1 MAQAYGGST
10 EVMSLS
16 QFESE
21 LRRIARFE
29 TNLPAASALGEA
41 VDKIRANPTL
51 TESRLLARVLN
62 ALAHQCGEFRRA
74 EASAFSST
82 MLKMVIAL
90 LNAARDGTHTR
101 EDWMRAVAATKGATE
116 H

>member
-1 MAQAYGGST
+1 
-10 EVMSLS
+10 MSLS

-29 TNLPAASALGEA
+29 SILPAASALSEA
-41 VDKIRANPTL
+41 VEKIRANPTL
-51 TESRLLARVLN
+51 TESRLLARVLR

-74 EASAFSST
+74 EISAFSST

-90 LNAARDGTHTR
+90 LNAARDGIHTR
-101 EDWMRAVAATKGATE
+101 EEWMEAVEAAKAAVGD
-116 H
+116 